1 MSSATVPEINISS
14 VVQTASK
21 IHDYKIPVAVTIKEA
36 NNDQRQSPLRGH
48 YFAVADGNSMSCII
62 TVVDF

>member
-1 MSSATVPEINISS
+1 MY

-21 IHDYKIPVAVTIKEA
+21 IHDYQIPVAVTIKEA
-36 NNDQRQSPLRGH
+36 NNNQRQSPLRRQ
-48 YFAVADGNSMSCII
+48 YFAVADRNPVSCII